1 MVSRDVTTLYDARE
15 DDLVQSHDSWQPIPE
30 LWVPNS
36 DISVI
41 FLDIS
46 DIYYATPVTD
56 PWFTADHGPLDW
68 IREDGNMT
76 VYESDQ
82 PVRALACIQQYQFC
96 NPSLRGD
103 ESCTPLKGI
112 FEAARTASST
122 IFSHSKDK
130 EGFLWSLAAIKDM
143 AGGFTE
149 LSITLKGGSLL
160 AGDYLSALGQD
171 GLPTNQWELELEHWF
186 KFTLADLQRAILVQA
201 TGPAIPEAASFHSLP
216 TSPEA
221 RAICSN
227 QKVRS
232 DSYTSFNVL
241 GLILM
246 FSIGGLIMLV
256 SAYLPTI
263 TARMQRHKNPFASI
277 EWVTSDTM
285 QLQRLAHEA
294 VGAGQWVGACN
305 DYPRTRKG
313 DLLAVID
320 ISDEKHPIFRSPAEV
335 RVLKEVKHTEGQR
348 EERRGSGEQ
357 RNDSAQES
365 LLSVELPR
373 VSLELS
379 HRFATGLY

>member
-1 MVSRDVTTLYDARE
+1 
-15 DDLVQSHDSWQPIPE
+15 
-30 LWVPNS
+30 
-36 DISVI
+36 
-41 FLDIS
+41 
-46 DIYYATPVTD
+46 
-56 PWFTADHGPLDW
+56 
-68 IREDGNMT
+68 
-76 VYESDQ
+76 
-82 PVRALACIQQYQFC
+82 
-96 NPSLRGD
+96 
-103 ESCTPLKGI
+103 
-112 FEAARTASST
+112 
-122 IFSHSKDK
+122 
-130 EGFLWSLAAIKDM
+130 
-143 AGGFTE
+143 
-149 LSITLKGGSLL
+149 
-160 AGDYLSALGQD
+160 
-171 GLPTNQWELELEHWF
+171 
-186 KFTLADLQRAILVQA
+186 
-201 TGPAIPEAASFHSLP
+201 
-216 TSPEA
+216 
-221 RAICSN
+221 
-227 QKVRS
+227 
-232 DSYTSFNVL
+232 
-241 GLILM
+241 
-246 FSIGGLIMLV
+246 MLV